1 MSNLTVAGVISTGT
15 HGSGAAYG
23 IMSSYVRVGTGSDFC
38 EVTCRGFDFD
48 FVFVLFSQF
57 FIFI

>member
-38 EVTCRGFDFD
+38 EVTCRGFDVD
-48 FVFVLFSQF
+48 FFFFFFYLNVLL
-57 FIFI
+57 